1 MEAAQRRLERERKES
16 VELPIEDEGGILLP
30 LRSQFP
36 MKTAGRELPSRLRR
50 SRKPLAGSSSQLSG
64 HLSRRIE
71 RRRQQLKCPKLKSG
85 HPEERKTMEA
95 SSKKE
100 DGGVKGNGGKRMEE
114 GMEGG

>member
-16 VELPIEDEGGILLP
+16 VELPIEDERRDTPSTSVPVPNEDSRTRASESTSKIPQTTGRIQQP
-30 LRSQFP
+30 TVRTPQP
-36 MKTAGRELPSRLRR
+36 QDRKKTTAAEVPEAEVRT
-50 SRKPLAGSSSQLSG
+50 
-64 HLSRRIE
+64 
-71 RRRQQLKCPKLKSG
+71 
-85 HPEERKTMEA
+85 PEERKTMEA